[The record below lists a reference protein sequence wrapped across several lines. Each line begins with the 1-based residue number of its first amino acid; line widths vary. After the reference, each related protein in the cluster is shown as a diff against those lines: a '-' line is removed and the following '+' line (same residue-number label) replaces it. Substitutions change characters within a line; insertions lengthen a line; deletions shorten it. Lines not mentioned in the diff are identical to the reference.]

1 MKKSLF
7 KLITTILMTGGVLT
21 LTACDFFLNGEDLKK
36 ELDQQIAYNNAP
48 SVSVYLKADAELGEF
63 LSDGEKSFKVGYDT
77 EVQFTV
83 NQESYVFEKLEAVV
97 RNSPET
103 SRSDSVQFTE
113 VESDAKKGIYKIN
126 VKVLKQVND
135 IMIRP
140 VCKALPKISGITPA
154 LDVTGC
160 LQDSEITISFNKKM
174 DTESF
179 KDENGKI
186 KGITITTS
194 DGEDLSEYF
203 DEAIFDSD
211 NKSLTI
217 LPLCLIDD
225 TKYLLPPDGTKNN
238 LNIEVSY
245 TFINVKDADGLEFT
259 ENGTHSYKINKN
271 FSDQESVTVVVQN
284 PVAAYGSFL
293 SSGEKTCIV
302 RFGFDIEFTLNK
314 EAYIFQGFE
323 AISQNNVLDESY
335 VSFENRQYDDETGI
349 YKARVRVYKTASDI
363 LIRPK
368 CTLIENAEVTIT
380 QREKGTKKIS
390 PYDGTKVQSFINRWY
405 SVSMTPDDDCVFICW
420 ELYDLKTDSSIA
432 NGTYVTLED
441 PTQPSTNYSV
451 TQVPDNGIELALR
464 PVVAERP
471 QIISY
476 SPMTLDEL
484 KDSSIQV
491 LFDHDM
497 DEGSIYYSDDE
508 LESLIAKVGKENLLV
523 SDKREGKYYG
533 YKKDGKTFFKNISF
547 EDNDSYENITE
558 CFDEPFFATPR
569 MLNINTSKENKLPDF
584 TQVLVTI
591 ENDFFYKA
599 EGANRQYKN
608 ISMWLSKKWVYQ
620 VNDMEDTDAPRVVN
634 DDDVNV
640 SINSGENLSELT
652 QLTAAPN
659 TPAVS
664 ESTLFNRDKKITLNI
679 KVTDTGSGPASNFI
693 LALTKVQDADYKD
706 IENSTVQKTSLNYQ
720 RVTSQNGVLN
730 RELDLASLIE
740 DKLSDGVYKLNFE
753 FSDRSGKTVT
763 YPENKS
769 YYFTVDNQIKMAEP
783 VFTDT
788 SDSSSIKMKFEWTR
802 SKDHQKTEI
811 RYKKNSADQWSN
823 LEEFTTDTE
832 KEYSSLELATDYD
845 FEITNYDYAGNK
857 QVLTLTKTSAEWTEF
872 SVTGTPSKTLYF
884 SGESFDGTG
893 LTANIELSNETSWTV
908 DSYTTD
914 LGTAI
919 STGKTVTI
927 SYTYGGKTKSVEL
940 PQTYYIAASDAL
952 TQTPTVLIGYDGTN
966 GAEDTYFKFGDYP
979 QTIKDSSVTI
989 STSTP
994 IYNGW
999 YLGND
1004 GYFYEK
1010 CTAKIC
1016 DTSGSSRKCS
1026 DGTTI
1031 LTNGTVYY
1039 FKVEP
1044 IKWRYLNYIQD
1055 KGCFIL
1061 AENILTANI
1070 PFNFT
1075 YNSREVNNT
1084 TIQANNYQYSTIRAW
1099 LNGKTEDGD
1108 TGNMTYQNNGFLQKA
1123 FTTTAQ
1129 IKIKETTVAG
1139 TPEKIFLLSNNG
1151 INYSNYG
1158 FDKAKPR
1165 IRKPTDYAIAN
1176 EAYKSIYS
1184 SEGGFWWLRDAYSDV
1199 YSDSALYVS
1208 RQGSATT
1215 DNYNKVTNA
1224 LGIVPALYVDF
1235 DIE

>member
-1 MKKSLF
+1 MKNSLF
-7 KLITTILMTGGVLT
+7 KVITTILLTGGVLT
-21 LTACDFFLNGEDLKK
+21 LTACDFFLNGEELKK
-36 ELDQQIAYNNAP
+36 ELDQQIAYTNAP

-126 VKVLKQVND
+126 VKVLKQVSD

-140 VCKALPKISGITPA
+140 VCTLLPKISGITPA

-203 DEAIFDSD
+203 DEAFFDSD
-211 NKSLTI
+211 NKSINI
-217 LPLCLIDD
+217 LPLCLDDD

-238 LNIEVSY
+238 LNIEVNY

-323 AISQNNVLDESY
+323 AVSQNKVLDESF
-335 VSFENRQYDDETGI
+335 VSFENRQDDEKNGI
-349 YKARVRVYKTASDI
+349 YRARVRVHKSASDI
-363 LIRPK
+363 IIRPK

-380 QREKGTKKIS
+380 QSEKGTKNIS
-390 PYDGTKVQSFINRWY
+390 PYDGTKVQSFKNRSY
-405 SVSMTPDDDCVFICW
+405 SISMTPDDDCVFICW

-432 NGTYVTLED
+432 NGTYVKLED
-441 PTQPSTNYSV
+441 PAQPSTNYSV
-451 TQVPDNGIELALR
+451 IQVPDNGIELALR

-491 LFDHDM
+491 LFDQDM
-497 DEGSIYYSDDE
+497 DENSIYYTSDE
-508 LESLIAKVGKENLLV
+508 VENLVTEVGEENLL
-523 SDKREGKYYG
+523 SSALNEGKFYG

-599 EGANRQYKN
+599 EGANSQYKN

-620 VNDMEDTDAPRVVN
+620 VNDMEDTDAPRIV
-634 DDDVNV
+634 DSDDVKV
-640 SINSGENLSELT
+640 FIKSGENLTEKKEITSSDTEPVPSE
-652 QLTAAPN
+652 N
-659 TPAVS
+659 MV
-664 ESTLFNRDKKITLNI
+664 FNRDKQITLNI
-679 KVTDTGSGPASNFI
+679 KVTDTGSGPASDFI
-693 LALTKVQDADYKD
+693 LALTKVQD
-706 IENSTVQKTSLNYQ
+706 ENYNEVSSPAQKKYVKYQ
-720 RVTSQNGVLN
+720 RVTSKNGIIN
-730 RELDLASLIE
+730 SELDLSTLFGDEAGGN
-740 DKLSDGVYKLNFE
+740 LSDGVYKLNFE
-753 FSDRSGKTVT
+753 FSDRSGKTIT
-763 YPENKS
+763 YPENTS
-769 YYFTVDNQIKMAEP
+769 YYFTVDNDISMKEP
-783 VFTDT
+783 TFTDT
-788 SDSSSIKMKFEWTR
+788 SDGSSIKMKFEWTR
-802 SKDHQKTEI
+802 SKDHKKTEI
-811 RYKKNSADQWSN
+811 RYKKNSGDQWLGSN
-823 LEEFTTDTE
+823 DFTTVTF
-832 KEYSSLELATDYD
+832 KEYDSLELATDYD

-857 QVLTLTKTSAEWTEF
+857 QVFNLAKTSFDWTEF
-872 SVTGTPSKTLYF
+872 SVTGTPSKTLYL
-884 SGESFDGTG
+884 SGESFDKTG
-893 LTANIELSNETSWTV
+893 LTATVKLSNDTSWPV

-927 SYTYGGKTKSVEL
+927 SYKYSGKTKSVTL

-952 TQTPTVLIGYDGTN
+952 TQKPVKLTETEYEGTLS
-966 GAEDTYFKFGDYP
+966 GGTYYKFGDFP

-1026 DGTTI
+1026 NGTTI

-1044 IKWRYLNYIQD
+1044 IKWRYLNYVED
-1055 KGCFIL
+1055 KGRF
-1061 AENILTANI
+1061 
-1070 PFNFT
+1070 
-1075 YNSREVNNT
+1075 S
-1084 TIQANNYQYSTIRAW
+1084 
-1099 LNGKTEDGD
+1099 
-1108 TGNMTYQNNGFLQKA
+1108 
-1123 FTTTAQ
+1123 
-1129 IKIKETTVAG
+1129 
-1139 TPEKIFLLSNNG
+1139 
-1151 INYSNYG
+1151 
-1158 FDKAKPR
+1158 
-1165 IRKPTDYAIAN
+1165 
-1176 EAYKSIYS
+1176 
-1184 SEGGFWWLRDAYSDV
+1184 
-1199 YSDSALYVS
+1199 
-1208 RQGSATT
+1208 
-1215 DNYNKVTNA
+1215 
-1224 LGIVPALYVDF
+1224 
-1235 DIE
+1235 